1 MVNVY
6 EATAR
11 TNARIDARKQA
22 KLAARTPSPVAP
34 APTPTSTASP
44 EITAL
49 SKSIAPTIPVSV
61 VENPPPVA
69 PVTTTP
75 VDISPVN
82 ATLGAAQG
90 LLDADMQEKDASLK
104 TQQQKNSSQEM
115 LVRGYMNQLG
125 MQSAD
130 QFAFE
135 QSAGLPQKTADYNKI
150 LNRIRIQTDEMNN
163 SDDKAFFDQVNLET
177 DGSSRDVTKG
187 VVGAQQA
194 RVARERAIQRVGE
207 ASRVRANMAS
217 AALMQGD
224 IELAR
229 DNVQKAME
237 AKYNPIKSALENEKF
252 FLQRYDS
259 QLSDAQ
265 KAQSD
270 ARKTQLDFQMK
281 MIDQVQKAINDATPF
296 ANPQELEAMLNAQPE
311 EAMAIAQRIMSRPAQ
326 GSGGGMAAPTVKNIN
341 GVDMQWNPQTGQWEN
356 IGTMPGSNQAET
368 DKMVEQLQ
376 FLRSTAQKAMQLSSA
391 SGPSIISR
399 TLGDTFVGDTKFRQL
414 EAQANTLKTNVLA
427 LATDPSIRKY
437 FGPQMS
443 NADVMLIQAAGTTL
457 NPDKQTPAQL
467 KEEVQRLDQLFG
479 RLQKAAMQI
488 GSSPNIVVAPDGTQ
502 IELID

>member
-1 MVNVY
+1 MAKIQLVQGGQLVNG
-6 EATAR
+6 EF
-11 TNARIDARKQA
+11 QA
-22 KLAARTPSPVAP
+22 NPNYKPKA

-49 SKSIAPTIPVSV
+49 SKSMAPTIPVSV

-90 LLDADMQEKDASLK
+90 LLDADLKEKDATLK
-104 TQQQKNSSQEM
+104 AEERKNSSQEM
-115 LVRGYMNQLG
+115 LLRGYMEQYG
-125 MQSAD
+125 MRSAD

-150 LNRIRIQTDEMNN
+150 LNRIRIQTDSMNN

-207 ASRVRANMAS
+207 AARVRANMAT

-229 DNVQKAME
+229 DNVQKAMS
-237 AKYNPIKSALENEKF
+237 AKYDPIKASIENEKY
-252 FLQRYDS
+252 FLSRYDN

-270 ARKTQLDFQMK
+270 ARKTQLNFQLQTIERAQRAME
-281 MIDQVQKAINDATPF
+281 DATPL
-296 ANPQELEAMLNAQPE
+296 ATPQELEEMMGAQPQL
-311 EAMAIAQRIMSRPAQ
+311 AYQMAQQIINRASQAPAP
-326 GSGGGMAAPTVKNIN
+326 SSGMAAPTVKTIN
-341 GVDMQWNPQTGQWEN
+341 GVDMQWNPTIGQWEN
-356 IGTMPGSNQAET
+356 IGGASTADPQREAKYTSLINDISKAMGMT
-368 DKMVEQLQ
+368 DAVGAGWIERNIKNAISGNNKTAQLQ
-376 FLRSTAQKAMQLSSA
+376 NIADTIKSNLL
-391 SGPSIISR
+391 
-399 TLGDTFVGDTKFRQL
+399 TL
-414 EAQANTLKTNVLA
+414 N
-427 LATDPSIRKY
+427 TDPAIKKF

-443 NADVMLIQAAGTTL
+443 NRDTELMMAAATTL
-457 NPDKQTPAQL
+457 NPVTQS
-467 KEEVQRLDQLFG
+467 
-479 RLQKAAMQI
+479 KAEFEKDLRDAAELIMRARAAVKSASTSQNQSMMPTVI
-488 GSSPNIVVAPDGTQ
+488 TAPDGRQ
-502 IELID
+502 IQIID